1 MCTKT
6 RALGLRGWSVPP
18 RYFGMCALVMGLHK
32 PGGWAGAARGP
43 QHLQH
48 VCDRPPALLQETS
61 KWPQPRFPLH
71 WGQPQPGP
79 VLPFCLSLLGSWH
92 SPGSPRCSLPSF
104 WHCILQGSLLLPSLT
119 KSWKSVLFLQA
130 SSRILQAPT
139 CCSFQSDNT
148 EGLIQLFPTKSR

>member
-18 RYFGMCALVMGLHK
+18 RYFGTCALVMGLHK

-48 VCDRPPALLQETS
+48 VCDRPPALLQQTS

-79 VLPFCLSLLGSWH
+79 VP
-92 SPGSPRCSLPSF
+92 P
-104 WHCILQGSLLLPSLT
+104 LLPVPAGL
-119 KSWKSVLFLQA
+119 LAQPGLAPMLAAFLLALHPSGKFAVTLSHKIMEICFFQA